1 MFSNRRQVLTL
12 LLCLAVIVV
21 LGFVFRLFVMDNI
34 VQPITL
40 VAWAVWRVISS
51 VNQKIYWGF
60 VIAISLFLVIRMIPP
75 ESPNIHNQIEDDR
88 PTAEN
93 GYSTWL
99 SKLASAISDRNSLEE
114 LKQRL
119 VDLYSAFVVQKD
131 KVSPMDVEEIL
142 RSKGLPISEGGQLFF
157 SPKKSSLRAQFY
169 EMKLLFVT
177 KISGIRM
184 RQGDKMP
191 AMLHEPID
199 ELLNLMENHTEDE
212 YEK

>member
-1 MFSNRRQVLTL
+1 MFTNRRQVLTL

-21 LGFVFRLFVMDNI
+21 LGFVFRSFVMDNI

-75 ESPNIHNQIEDDR
+75 ESPNIHDQTEDDR

-119 VDLYSAFVVQKD
+119 VDLYIAFVVQKN

-199 ELLNLMENHTEDE
+199 EFLNLMENHTEDE